1 MQKSTFSFPVRF
13 ALAGL
18 VWTLALA
25 GALVACSRTD
35 DAAKPSDAPTSAA
48 IPANAYDLVAKQGRG
63 FTVGALMSA
72 NPVYVLFDP
81 QCPHCGHLWQ
91 QSQALHKKVKFVWI
105 PTSFGKPQSLPQGV
119 TLLAAA
125 NPLEAMNEHEI
136 SLLAGKG
143 GISASAT
150 LPPEL
155 EQAVKN
161 NTALLN
167 QLRADSVPFIV
178 AKHPQTGASITRSG
192 ALDTAALSAFLG
204 LQ

>member
-125 NPLEAMNEHEI
+125 NPLGQQTNIVLNRVTHQHGQRLGTGKLISREHLV
-136 SLLAGKG
+136 S
-143 GISASAT
+143 
-150 LPPEL
+150 P
-155 EQAVKN
+155 
-161 NTALLN
+161 
-167 QLRADSVPFIV
+167 RVPF
-178 AKHPQTGASITRSG
+178 SG
-192 ALDTAALSAFLG
+192 SRRTLHCRPRFLV
-204 LQ
+204 